1 MHPILRIFDY
11 QYDASLSVCG
21 SCQSYGTTVGILG
34 SADTCNTI
42 GCLTAEVSVLYV
54 LGIGQQAGYE
64 CDE

>member
-11 QYDASLSVCG
+11 QTDASLSVCG

-34 SADTCNTI
+34 SDHTCNTI
-42 GCLTAEVSVLYV
+42 GCLTAEVSTSDV

-64 CDE
+64 CNE

>member
-1 MHPILRIFDY
+1 MHPILRIFLY

-34 SADTCNTI
+34 DSPPCNI
-42 GCLTAEVSVLYV
+42 RGCLTAKVSTSDVV
-54 LGIGQQAGYE
+54 GIGQQAGYE